1 MKKTILVTGGARG
14 IGKKIVEDFANLGYN
29 VCVNYNKSEKEAFNL
44 KDELANKG
52 LSVFIVKA
60 DISKVDE
67 VESMVKNVISNFGKI
82 DVLVNNAGVCNYDL
96 FTEAAYEEIKKMID
110 VNILGTINV
119 TRSVLKNSMINNKSG
134 NVINLSSIWGMVG
147 ASCEVIYSMTKA
159 GIIGFTKALAK
170 EVAPSNI
177 RVNAIAPGV
186 INTDMISNLNEGD
199 IKVLK
204 DEIPLGRI
212 GKVEDVSN
220 LVKFLASDDS
230 SYITGQVISPNGGFV
245 I

>member
-14 IGKKIVEDFANLGYN
+14 IGKKIVEDFADLGYN
-29 VCVNYNKSEKEAFNL
+29 VCVNYNKSEKEAIKL
-44 KDELANKG
+44 KDELARKG
-52 LSVFIVKA
+52 LSVYIAKA
-60 DISKVDE
+60 DISKVNE
-67 VESMVKNVISNFGKI
+67 VDTMVNNVISNFGKI

-96 FTEAAYEEIKKMID
+96 FTEVTDDEIKKIID

-119 TRSVLKNSMINNKSG
+119 TRCVLKNSMISNKSG
-134 NVINLSSIWGMVG
+134 NIINVSSIWGMVG

-177 RVNAIAPGV
+177 RVNAVAPGV
-186 INTDMISNLNEGD
+186 INTDMISNLSEGD
-199 IKVLK
+199 IKALK

>member
-29 VCVNYNKSEKEAFNL
+29 VCVNYNKSEREAIKL
-44 KDELANKG
+44 KDELARKG
-52 LSVFIVKA
+52 LSVYIAKA
-60 DISKVDE
+60 DISKVNE
-67 VESMVKNVISNFGKI
+67 VDAMVNNVISNFGKI

-96 FTEAAYEEIKKMID
+96 FTEIPDDEIKKLID

-119 TRSVLKNSMINNKSG
+119 TKSVLKNSMINNKSG

-159 GIIGFTKALAK
+159 GIIGLTKALAK
-170 EVAPSNI
+170 EVGPSNI

-186 INTDMISNLNEGD
+186 IETDMISNLNEGD

>member
-52 LSVFIVKA
+52 LSVYIAKV

-96 FTEAAYEEIKKMID
+96 FTEVTDDEIKKMID

-159 GIIGFTKALAK
+159 GIIGLTKALAK

-186 INTDMISNLNEGD
+186 INTDMISNLSEGD
-199 IKVLK
+199 IKALK

-212 GKVEDVSN
+212 GNVEDVSN

>member
-29 VCVNYNKSEKEAFNL
+29 VCVNYNKSEKEAINL

-52 LSVFIVKA
+52 LSVIIAKA

-96 FTEAAYEEIKKMID
+96 FTEVTYEEIKKMID

-119 TRSVLKNSMINNKSG
+119 TRSVLKNTMINNKSG

-159 GIIGFTKALAK
+159 GIIGLTKALAK
-170 EVAPSNI
+170 EVGPSNI

-186 INTDMISNLNEGD
+186 IETDMISNLNEGD

>member
-52 LSVFIVKA
+52 LSVFIAKA
-60 DISKVDE
+60 DISKVEE
-67 VESMVKNVISNFGKI
+67 VDAMVKNVILNFGKI

-96 FTEAAYEEIKKMID
+96 FTEVTDDEIKKMIY

-186 INTDMISNLNEGD
+186 INTDMISNLSEGD
-199 IKVLK
+199 IKALK

-212 GKVEDVSN
+212 GNLEDVSN

>member
-52 LSVFIVKA
+52 LSVYIAKV

-96 FTEAAYEEIKKMID
+96 FTEVTDDEIKKMID

-159 GIIGFTKALAK
+159 GIIGLTKALAK

-186 INTDMISNLNEGD
+186 IETDMISNLNEGD